1 MSGSGSGLPSTA
13 APVGQAHDFAG
24 ALVASQIYQDSAAT
38 EPGNAFWIE
47 VRAAGQTFDKQLTNG
62 QMVTVPLT
70 GVTLDGIVNP
80 TLNFEIT
87 DFNPGQG
94 TRGQRRL
101 TFNVRVRVR
110 AIFWLQVG
118 LIPVTATY

>member
-1 MSGSGSGLPSTA
+1 MPGSGLPSTA
-13 APVGQAHDFAG
+13 TPVGQEHDFAG
-24 ALVASQIYQDSAAT
+24 SLVASQIYQDSKAAD
-38 EPGNAFWIE
+38 PGNAFWVE

-80 TLNFEIT
+80 TLNFEIV

-94 TRGQRRL
+94 APGQRRL

-118 LIPVTATY
+118 LITVTATY